1 MNYFQALVLGVI
13 QGLTEFLP
21 VSSSAHLVLI
31 QSLFPSFSQPGV
43 LFDVILHLGTL
54 FAILFYFRKD
64 LFKLSFSYLK
74 FIVIATIPAVVVGF
88 FFSDQI
94 ELLFKN
100 IRLVGAALILS
111 AIFNFISDRKQK
123 ASSLL
128 NNKNSLIIGIFQ
140 ALAITPG
147 VSRSGST
154 IFAGVVSGLDRK
166 EAARFSFLLSVPAVL
181 GANVLQILK
190 YGFDSQINFGV
201 YSFGFLTSFVFGFL
215 SISLA
220 LKFLLSRNFKVFAF
234 YCLIL
239 AVICFVV

>member
-1 MNYFQALVLGVI
+1 MNYFQALVLGVV

-31 QSLFPSFSQPGV
+31 QSLFPSFYQPGV

-64 LFKLSFSYLK
+64 FFKLSFSYLK
-74 FIVIATIPAVVVGF
+74 FIVIATIPAVAVGF
-88 FFSDQI
+88 LFSDQI

-100 IRLVGAALILS
+100 IRLVGVALILS
-111 AIFNFISDRKQK
+111 AIFNFISDKKQK

-128 NNKNSLIIGIFQ
+128 NNKKSFIIGVFQ

-201 YSFGFLTSFVFGFL
+201 YSLGFLASFVSGFL
-215 SISLA
+215 AISLA

>member
-1 MNYFQALVLGVI
+1 MNYFQALVLGVV

-74 FIVIATIPAVVVGF
+74 FIVIATIPAVAVGF
-88 FFSDQI
+88 LFSDQI

-128 NNKNSLIIGIFQ
+128 NNKNSLIIGVFQ

-147 VSRSGST
+147 VSR
-154 IFAGVVSGLDRK
+154 
-166 EAARFSFLLSVPAVL
+166 L

-201 YSFGFLTSFVFGFL
+201 YSLGFFASFVSGFLA
-215 SISLA
+215 ISLA